1 MSDNWKKALEKQTE
15 QLKDFFF
22 LKEKIK
28 DLLGISKLEKEVF
41 ELKNRL
47 NVKDIPW

>member
-1 MSDNWKKALEKQTE
+1 MSVNWKKALEKQTE

-22 LKEKIK
+22 LKEKVK

-41 ELKNRL
+41 EIKNKL
-47 NVKDIPW
+47 NIKD

>member
-1 MSDNWKKALEKQTE
+1 MMDDNKWKKALEKQSE
-15 QLKDFFF
+15 KLKDYFF

-41 ELKNRL
+41 EIKNKL
-47 NVKDIPW
+47 NIKD